1 MSADNVLQ
9 KRYNNFLGLDLK
21 STDLVRPI
29 EFASDILN
37 AHYTKTGTIQK
48 RVGYQSRAGSIGGSG
63 LFVYAKIDPV
73 TSKEAP
79 EVVSL
84 TSDLSRLTEAT
95 IYLNGDI
102 NTVLDNFSIIK
113 EGFTHKD
120 LRVLKYITQN
130 EKGVGLQGLASYLD
144 TSAENF
150 CFEIEPYLLK
160 NHLIM
165 RTPRG
170 RRITNSGVEFIKE
183 LEAEL
188 AKKKMLH

>member
-73 TSKEAP
+73 TSPKPPGFILADEVSP
-79 EVVSL
+79 EIP
-84 TSDLSRLTEAT
+84 TEP
-95 IYLNGDI
+95 G
-102 NTVLDNFSIIK
+102 
-113 EGFTHKD
+113 G
-120 LRVLKYITQN
+120 
-130 EKGVGLQGLASYLD
+130 
-144 TSAENF
+144 
-150 CFEIEPYLLK
+150 PK
-160 NHLIM
+160 N
-165 RTPRG
+165 RG
-170 RRITNSGVEFIKE
+170 RDISTR
-183 LEAEL
+183 L
-188 AKKKMLH
+188 ATEVP